1 MNFWKSSDMTKL
13 ITRNAL
19 TAGCLLGAALL
30 SSAAS
35 AQTASFTSSYTG
47 GSGATSSCG
56 STYSI
61 MGKEPTT
68 GTHPVLIWTVGT
80 GQSYTDSMSTAVLN
94 AAVARGFVAAS
105 VQYNSGTFGGGFILT
120 NRARCI
126 YQGSSANSALS
137 KLCARPTA
145 DCNKGVVVAG
155 LSQGSIMADLARNFD
170 SRVRAAW
177 GTGNGVKYSIYDL
190 ASVLANGS
198 SRQLSNTRLRVI
210 NGIRDTYLAGTDGT
224 RTQNGL
230 LTGFAC
236 TSTAT
241 NCLQSGGHGWY
252 IVTDSQVQDGQADH
266 CYMTYGGC
274 SGATGLDN
282 NWVNGTDAWT
292 LNANLNW
299 LQTFTTP

>member
-1 MNFWKSSDMTKL
+1 MTKL
-13 ITRNAL
+13 ITRNTLA
-19 TAGCLLGAALL
+19 AGCLLSAALL

-47 GSGATSSCG
+47 GSGSTSSCS

-61 MGKEPTT
+61 MGREPTT

-105 VQYNSGTFGGGFILT
+105 VQYNSGSFGSGTTLT

-126 YQGSSANSALS
+126 YNGSNVNSALS

-145 DCNKGVVVAG
+145 NCSKGIVVAG

-170 SRVRAAW
+170 SRVQAAW

-190 ASVLANGS
+190 NSVVANGS
-198 SRQLSNTRLRVI
+198 SRVLSNTRLRVI
-210 NGIRDTYLAGTDGT
+210 NGIGDTFLKGSDGT
-224 RTQNGL
+224 RTQNKK
-230 LTGFAC
+230 LTGFDC
-236 TSTAT
+236 GGTAT
-241 NCLQSGGHGWY
+241 NCLQSGGNGWY
-252 IVTDSQVQDGQADH
+252 IVTNSQVQDGQADH

-282 NWVNGTDAWT
+282 NWVNGTDPWT
-292 LNANLNW
+292 LSANLNW